1 MGLVRDFVKQ
11 TINFIP
17 AKHNITTV
25 MSDNE
30 QPKLQVALYFFLTS
44 LFERRRITSLTQA
57 MGFTPV
63 KPFYHASRTKDGA
76 PAKAVSIDSFT
87 SLARS
92 HASSPAVFLA
102 KS

>member
-30 QPKLQVALYFFLTS
+30 QPKLQVTPYFFLTS
-44 LFERRRITSLTQA
+44 LFERRRIMSLTQA

-63 KPFYHASRTKDGA
+63 KPFYHASRTKDGV
-76 PAKAVSIDSFT
+76 PAKAYRTVALLR
-87 SLARS
+87 SLAC
-92 HASSPAVFLA
+92 
-102 KS
+102 